1 MQYWD
6 QYSRFVAMGST
17 AQNAR
22 GCARAGG
29 GDLQSQHQRRERQ
42 VAGAWRR
49 GARMRVTPASASTL
63 RAGARSRHATR
74 ASLAVFLVALVSNLS
89 PAVAQLG
96 DNVDV
101 TPADDG
107 ERASQSVEVN
117 SYFTEFTRQGPYP
130 YQVCEELPGE
140 IGVTETDKTA
150 RCILWSLASSS
161 FARLCPTTRALAS
174 SLPRSTTSRSSSR
187 TRNASPDIP
196 SNFPPSPPPSVRMRS
211 RCISASSRFLG
222 ARRTP
227 RTPASTSSSRCVT
240 TTASTRTRHAAEIS
254 RSALSLATRPSR
266 SVAWHPRGRT

>member
-1 MQYWD
+1 MRMQYWD
-6 QYSRFVAMGST
+6 QCSRFVAMGST

-22 GCARAGG
+22 GCPRASVVSKPTSG
-29 GDLQSQHQRRERQ
+29 QERQ

-74 ASLAVFLVALVSNLS
+74 ASHATFLVALVSNLS

-107 ERASQSVEVN
+107 EGASQSVEVN
-117 SYFTEFTRQGPYP
+117 SYFTEFTRRGS
-130 YQVCEELPGE
+130 VSVPGVR
-140 IGVTETDKTA
+140 GAPRRDWRDETDKTA

-161 FARLCPTTRALAS
+161 FAHLCPTTRALTS
-174 SLPRSTTSRSSSR
+174 SLPRCTTSRSSSR

-196 SNFPPSPPPSVRMRS
+196 S
-211 RCISASSRFLG
+211 
-222 ARRTP
+222 
-227 RTPASTSSSRCVT
+227 
-240 TTASTRTRHAAEIS
+240 IS
-254 RSALSLATRPSR
+254 R
-266 SVAWHPRGRT
+266 PRHHRV